1 MLLISFDLLKAIFL
15 LTFPVTVESHPS
27 TFYNEKFF
35 IMWAFSPH
43 YQLKVLTSTI
53 IFHALH
59 TVLLVS
65 NSARNIK
72 RGFNYQGGLFRYR
85 YLVHIASI
93 FLPLIL
99 VSLAFIHSKGYVQ
112 LTNICYLPAR
122 PISYRLV
129 LSWIP
134 RYIIIISIFIIYGY
148 IYHNFKK
155 NFNELETSR
164 SDVYGIKKKKPL
176 SRIYEAVGVI
186 LFANVTL
193 SNDLDNNENL
203 TAKESANTQLS
214 GLT

>member
-35 IMWAFSPH
+35 IVWAFSPH

-164 SDVYGIKKKKPL
+164 SDVYGIKKKNLYLEFMRLWVLYYLQMSPCL
-176 SRIYEAVGVI
+176 MIWIIMRI
-186 LFANVTL
+186 
-193 SNDLDNNENL
+193 
-203 TAKESANTQLS
+203 
-214 GLT
+214 